1 MEKLFKLKE
10 RKTKVSIEIMAGI
23 TTFLAMSYILIVN
36 PNTILSGPSDARFSS
51 VFIAT
56 AIGSF
61 IASLLMALIA
71 NSPLVEAPGMG
82 FNAMIGGIIAG
93 SAGFAFSYGNA
104 MLLVFISGLLFLL
117 ISVLPSTKKENGRV
131 LSLRELLLDGIPV
144 CLRKA
149 IPIGIGLFIT
159 FIGLQCSSLIVDNKF
174 TLLQLVDFNNYD
186 LWHNGGAALQAIVML
201 FGLIIISIL
210 SHYKVKGSIV
220 IGILSSTI
228 LSLFL
233 GVADINVILGKT
245 EGISWNFID
254 NIKNYFTGDIFLS
267 ALKDTK
273 LPAGSL
279 LTSIVLVITFVM
291 VDLFD
296 TMGTVMGCAKEANLL
311 DENDKPKDFDKI
323 MYADSMGTCVG
334 ALAGA
339 SSVTTFVESSIG
351 IAEGGKTGLTT
362 LTAAIMFLLSIF
374 LLPIFAFIPRCA
386 AAGALIYVGVLMI
399 KNIVDVDF
407 TNIKYALP
415 SFLTMIIMPLS
426 YSITDGIGIGLV
438 TYVILNTIIYLID
451 LIRNKKDKT
460 IKPNLEVSKV
470 CFVTF
475 ILFLVYFLV
484 PTIV

>member
-1 MEKLFKLKE
+1 MERLFKLKE
-10 RKTKVSIEIMAGI
+10 RKTKISIEIMAGI

-36 PNTILSGPSDARFSS
+36 PNTILSGTTDPRFSS

-61 IASLLMALIA
+61 ISSLLMALIA

-93 SAGFAFSYGNA
+93 SAGFAFTYGNA
-104 MLLVFISGLLFLL
+104 MLLIFLSGILFLL
-117 ISVLPSTKKENGRV
+117 LSVLPSSKKENGRV

-159 FIGLQCSSLIVDNKF
+159 FIGLQCSSLIVNNEF
-174 TLLQLVDFNNYD
+174 TLLQLVDFNNYE
-186 LWHNGGAALQAIVML
+186 LWHNGGPALQTIVML
-201 FGLIIISIL
+201 FGLIVISIL
-210 SHYKVKGSIV
+210 SHYKVRGSVI
-220 IGILSSTI
+220 IGIISSTI
-228 LSLFL
+228 LSLIL
-233 GVADINVILGKT
+233 GVADINVLLGK
-245 EGISWNFID
+245 EQGISWNFIE
-254 NIKNYFTGDIFLS
+254 NIKNYFNGEIFLS
-267 ALKDTK
+267 ALRDTK

-296 TMGTVMGCAKEANLL
+296 TMGTVMGCAKEADLL

-323 MYADSMGTCVG
+323 IYADSMGTCVG

-339 SSVTTFVESSIG
+339 SSVTAFVESSIG
-351 IAEGGKTGLTT
+351 IAEGGKTGLTA
-362 LTAAIMFLLSIF
+362 LSAAVMFLLSIF
-374 LLPIFAFIPRCA
+374 LLPVFAFIPRCCA
-386 AAGALIYVGVLMI
+386 GGALIYVGVLMI
-399 KNIVDVDF
+399 KSIVEIDF

-415 SFLTMIIMPLS
+415 SFLTIIIMPLS

-438 TYVILNTIIYLID
+438 TYVILNFIIYIID
-451 LIRNKKDKT
+451 LIRSKKNKN

-470 CFVTF
+470 CFITF
-475 ILFLVYFLV
+475 ILFLIYFLMPV
-484 PTIV
+484 IV

>member
-36 PNTILSGPSDARFSS
+36 PNTILSGTSDPRFSS

-61 IASLLMALIA
+61 IASLLMSLIA

-93 SAGFAFSYGNA
+93 SLGFAYSYGNA

-117 ISVLPSTKKENGRV
+117 ISVLPSSKKENGRV

-210 SHYKVKGSIV
+210 SHYKVKGSVI

-233 GVADINVILGKT
+233 GVADINIILGKA

-296 TMGTVMGCAKEANLL
+296 TMGTVMGCTK
-311 DENDKPKDFDKI
+311 
-323 MYADSMGTCVG
+323 
-334 ALAGA
+334 
-339 SSVTTFVESSIG
+339 
-351 IAEGGKTGLTT
+351 
-362 LTAAIMFLLSIF
+362 
-374 LLPIFAFIPRCA
+374 
-386 AAGALIYVGVLMI
+386 
-399 KNIVDVDF
+399 
-407 TNIKYALP
+407 
-415 SFLTMIIMPLS
+415 
-426 YSITDGIGIGLV
+426 
-438 TYVILNTIIYLID
+438 
-451 LIRNKKDKT
+451 
-460 IKPNLEVSKV
+460 
-470 CFVTF
+470 
-475 ILFLVYFLV
+475 
-484 PTIV
+484 